1 MPGFFKD
8 FSRSQGRVSVGNVK
22 RIIPPVLSDSLEDL
36 AVEPVEEALEEA
48 GIDTDIYDTF
58 SSRPADKINLPEI
71 VNARAD
77 FIYNFYS
84 KDERVRDGTSDL
96 RERVVSL
103 DASETDEIFY
113 QVKNKKLPRYVK
125 LTIKPPKV
133 ADELISTV
141 PLNQLGI
148 DLEESLNLIVS
159 EGATSS
165 QIFTGVEIIDT
176 GKENKLYSMLK
187 GTMFFTDLPVERTS
201 QREAADMLHSTLK
214 DKGALAGTDKKL
226 IVEALSN
233 IASEG
238 YALAPSDVPP
248 EISAFSDDP
257 IGKQTFSVQFNNLLM
272 SDLVA
277 NSIII
282 PDNTFQDELRG
293 LNNFSRR
300 IKSEIIASIPPAH
313 TFREADYDLQVK
325 AVKQEAITGRP
336 EYIERVKRQYPK
348 IMFTGYLIE
357 KYEVLPDESVEFLGR
372 LFIQGHKTT
381 FAIDDKVR
389 YGGSYFYK
397 IRTVCYVKTIA
408 SAESRTDAS
417 LNQNV
422 LATMLMA
429 SEGVLT
435 SVSCVEKVPPPPPN
449 SMRATFDFE
458 TVLPRISWQFPLNK
472 QRDIKRFQIFKRFSI
487 NEPFVLL
494 KEYDFDNSVIRG
506 AVPEIASEEN
516 LIRLDGP
523 VLSLIDKTH
532 VEGEKPIYA
541 VACVDAHGMSS
552 NYGPQVM
559 VERDRYTNVVK
570 RTLISPPNAPKP
582 YPNLLINVDA
592 FQDCI
597 KASGYDRIKVHL
609 DPEYYK
615 LTRYKKNMSLVNATA
630 GGLNVSVHQ
639 NITEEIDLQL
649 LAIDPNNFRYKIHLI
664 NVDNQKDAVVNVKLA
679 NFASPGVTDENF
691 FEVSAAEFSEKNVSF
706 QYGVE

>member
-1 MPGFFKD
+1 MSGFFRNIVNGM
-8 FSRSQGRVSVGNVK
+8 SRVGVGQSK
-22 RIIPPVLSDSLEDL
+22 AVISPTLSDSLESL
-36 AVEPVEEALEEA
+36 AVESVEEALEES

-71 VNARAD
+71 LNVRAD
-77 FIYNFYS
+77 FVYNFYS
-84 KDERVRDGTSDL
+84 KDERVREGTTELKD
-96 RERVVSL
+96 RVVFL
-103 DASETDEIFY
+103 NAGETDELFY

-125 LTIKPPKV
+125 LTIKPPKIS
-133 ADELISTV
+133 DELINTV
-141 PLNQLGI
+141 PLNKLGI
-148 DLEESLNLIVS
+148 DLEESLDLIVT

-176 GKENKLYSMLK
+176 GRENKLYSMLK
-187 GTMFFTDLPVERTS
+187 SAMFFSDLPVERTS
-201 QREAADMLHSTLK
+201 QREAADLLHSTLK
-214 DKGALAGTDKKL
+214 DKGALAGSDKKI

-238 YALAPSDVPP
+238 YSLAPSDVPP
-248 EISAFSDDP
+248 DIAAFADDP
-257 IGKQTFSVQFNNLLM
+257 LAKQTFSVQFNNLLM
-272 SDLVA
+272 ADLIA
-277 NSIII
+277 NSIAV

-293 LNNFSRR
+293 LSNFSRR

-325 AVKQEAITGRP
+325 AVKQQAITGRP
-336 EYIERVKRQYPK
+336 EYIERVKSQYPK
-348 IMFTGYLIE
+348 ISFTGYLIE
-357 KYEVLPDESVEFLGR
+357 KYEVLPNESVEFLGR
-372 LFIQGHKTT
+372 LFVQGHKST

-397 IRTVCYVKTIA
+397 VRTVCYVKTIA
-408 SAESRTDAS
+408 SSENRTDSS

-429 SEGVLT
+429 SEGVLANI
-435 SVSCVEKVPPPPPN
+435 SCVEKVPPPPPV
-449 SMRATFDFE
+449 SLRATFDFE

-487 NEPFVLL
+487 DEAFVLL

-506 AVPEIASEEN
+506 TVPEIALNEN
-516 LIRLDGP
+516 IIRLDGP
-523 VLSLIDKTH
+523 TLSFIDKTH
-532 VEGEKPIYA
+532 NEGEKPIYT

-559 VERDRYTNVVK
+559 VERDRYTNIVK
-570 RTLISPPNAPKP
+570 RTLVSAPNAPKP
-582 YPNLLINVDA
+582 YPNLLVNVDA

-597 KASGYDRIKVHL
+597 KVSGYDRIKVLL

-615 LTRYKKNMSLVNATA
+615 LTRYKKSINLKNATSGDFVTSVNARRE
-630 GGLNVSVHQ
+630 
-639 NITEEIDLQL
+639 EEIDLQL
-649 LAIDPNNFRYKIHLI
+649 LAIDPNNFRYKMHLI
-664 NVDNQKDAVVNVKLA
+664 NVDNQKDAVVKIKLA
-679 NFASPGVTDENF
+679 NFASPGVSDENF
-691 FEVSAAEFSEKNVSF
+691 FEVSASEFSDKNVSF